1 MDITAVSLSYLP
13 IAVGL
18 GALHAL
24 EPGHAKTMTA
34 AYLVGIHGRWTDAV
48 LLGLAAALTHSMV
61 VIGIAVT
68 ALYVG
73 REAFAGD
80 AIWWLQIG
88 SGVVVMLLGSWMLW
102 RRLRPQARVPHH
114 HDAAAPVVASGPQH
128 RCAVSIA
135 GEFPNEHMILMFDSA
150 PTGAISAAI
159 TRSGGAIERL
169 TFAADAAQPMRFVSA
184 ETPQEPHEF
193 SAVIE
198 LAGGE
203 RLPFSVTEP
212 EGHGH
217 DHLDDVAH
225 AKAHA
230 DQMPTYVGTGMR
242 PTWWQVVAFGAAGG
256 LVPCPASISVMLLA
270 LSVGS
275 TVSGIVLVFGF
286 SLGLALALVGVGLVV
301 VAGMQQLGKSGRFAS
316 LSRFAPAISAGVVVA
331 SGLAAVVLG
340 LFGSHHHAP
349 E

>member
-1 MDITAVSLSYLP
+1 MEITAVSLSYLP
-13 IAVGL
+13 IAVTL

-48 LLGLAAALTHSMV
+48 LLGLAAALTHSIV
-61 VIGIAVT
+61 VITIAVT
-68 ALYVG
+68 ALYLG

-88 SGVVVMLLGSWMLW
+88 SGVVVILLGSWMLW
-102 RRLRPQARVPHH
+102 RRLRPQARIAHH
-114 HDAAAPVVASGPQH
+114 HDAAPPVVATGPQH
-128 RCAVSIA
+128 RCEVSIT
-135 GEFPNEHMILMFDSA
+135 GEFPNERMILLFAIA
-150 PTGAISAAI
+150 PTGAVSVAI
-159 TRSGGAIERL
+159 TRPGGQIERL
-169 TFAADAAQPMRFVSA
+169 TCAADPAQSLRFVSA

-193 SAVIE
+193 SAVVE

-203 RLPFSVTEP
+203 RLPFALTEP

-217 DHLDDVAH
+217 DNLDDIAH

-230 DQMPTYVGTGMR
+230 DQMPTYVGTGLR

-270 LSVGS
+270 LSIGS
-275 TVSGIVLVFGF
+275 TVSGLVLVFGF
-286 SLGLALALVGVGLVV
+286 SLGLALALVGVGLLV
-301 VAGMQQLGKSGRFAS
+301 VAGMQRLGKSGRFAS
-316 LSRFAPAISAGVVVA
+316 LSRYAPAISAAVVVA
-331 SGLAAVVLG
+331 SGVAAVVLG
-340 LFGSHHHAP
+340 LAGP
-349 E
+349 EYPRGG

>member
-1 MDITAVSLSYLP
+1 MDITAVSLTYLP

-48 LLGLAAALTHSMV
+48 LLGLAAALTHSLV
-61 VIGIAVT
+61 VIAIAVT
-68 ALYVG
+68 ALYLG

-88 SGVVVMLLGSWMLW
+88 SGVVVILLGSWMLW
-102 RRLRPQARVPHH
+102 RRLRPRAHVHHH

-128 RCAVSIA
+128 RCEVGITGA
-135 GEFPNEHMILMFDSA
+135 FPNERMILLFATA
-150 PTGAISAAI
+150 PSGAVTAAIS
-159 TRSGGAIERL
+159 RPGGKTERL
-169 TFAADAAQPMRFVSA
+169 SFAADAAQPLRFVSA

-198 LAGGE
+198 LADGE
-203 RLPFSVTEP
+203 RLPFAVTEP
-212 EGHGH
+212 VGHGH

-230 DQMPTYVGTGMR
+230 DQMPAYVGTGLR
-242 PTWWQVVAFGAAGG
+242 PTWWQVVVFGAAGG

-275 TVSGIVLVFGF
+275 TVSGLVLVFGF

-301 VAGMQQLGKSGRFAS
+301 VAGMHQLGKSGRFSA
-316 LSRFAPAISAGVVVA
+316 LSRYAPAISAAVVVA

-340 LFGSHHHAP
+340 LIGPGHHPAG
-349 E
+349 

>member
-1 MDITAVSLSYLP
+1 MDAISLTYLP
-13 IAVGL
+13 IAIGL

-68 ALYVG
+68 ALYLG

-88 SGVVVMLLGSWMLW
+88 SGVVVILLGSWMLW
-102 RRLRPQARVPHH
+102 RRLRPQASVPHH
-114 HDAAAPVVASGPQH
+114 HEAAAPVVATGPQH
-128 RCAVSIA
+128 RCEVSIT
-135 GEFPNEHMILMFDSA
+135 GEFPNERMILLFATA
-150 PTGAISAAI
+150 PSGPVSAAI
-159 TRSGGAIERL
+159 TRPGGKTERL
-169 TFAADAAQPMRFVSA
+169 TFAADAAQPLRFVSA

-198 LAGGE
+198 LADGE
-203 RLPFSVTEP
+203 RLPFAVTEP
-212 EGHGH
+212 KDHGH

-230 DQMPTYVGTGMR
+230 EQMPTYVGTGMR

-275 TVSGIVLVFGF
+275 TVSGLVLVFGF

-301 VAGMQQLGKSGRFAS
+301 VAGMHHLGKSGRFSS
-316 LSRFAPAISAGVVVA
+316 LSRYAPAISAAVVVL

-340 LFGSHHHAP
+340 LTGHGHHRDG
-349 E
+349 

>member
-1 MDITAVSLSYLP
+1 MEITAVSLSYLP

-48 LLGLAAALTHSMV
+48 LLGLAAALTHSLV

-68 ALYVG
+68 ALYIG

-88 SGVVVMLLGSWMLW
+88 SGVVVILLGSWMLW
-102 RRLRPQARVPHH
+102 RRLRPQTRVAHH
-114 HDAAAPVVASGPQH
+114 HDAAPSVVAIGPQH
-128 RCAVSIA
+128 RCEVSIA
-135 GEFPNEHMILMFDSA
+135 GAFPNERMNLTFANA
-150 PTGAISAAI
+150 PTGTVRVAI
-159 TRSGGAIERL
+159 TRPGGRIEQL
-169 TFAADAAQPMRFVSA
+169 TFAIEAGQPLRWVSV

-193 SAVIE
+193 SAMVE
-198 LAGGE
+198 LAEGE
-203 RLPFSVTEP
+203 RLPFAMTEP
-212 EGHGH
+212 EDHGH
-217 DHLDDVAH
+217 AHLDDVAH

-230 DQMPTYVGTGMR
+230 DQMPTYVGTGLR

-275 TVSGIVLVFGF
+275 TVSGLVLVFGF

-301 VAGMQQLGKSGRFAS
+301 VAGMHHLSKSGRFTS
-316 LSRFAPAISAGVVVA
+316 LSRYAPAISAAVVVM

-340 LFGSHHHAP
+340 LSGHGHHRDG
-349 E
+349 